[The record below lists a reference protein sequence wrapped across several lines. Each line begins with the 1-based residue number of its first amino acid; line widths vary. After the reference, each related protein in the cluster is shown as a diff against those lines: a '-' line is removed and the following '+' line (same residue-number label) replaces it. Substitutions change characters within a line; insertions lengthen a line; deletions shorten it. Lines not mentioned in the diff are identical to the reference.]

1 MKTEYITATAPLEE
15 IAKKKQE
22 IKLNAGTKELKVVL
36 DIPAFQRGLVWNP
49 AQVEALW
56 DSVLRGIPIGTI
68 TLIPYAG
75 ERGDKGA
82 THGVFDGQQR
92 LNAISL
98 GYKNPFDGKTEQE
111 SNESILWLDLMP
123 QKEIS
128 KSRKFHLYLTTPGQ
142 PWGYKMDDSGTEVG
156 SARLSTSERCAA
168 LNAAGAC
175 PDAFSKPACTKMWP
189 FKAQFPVPL
198 SVLLKSVENADN
210 VESFKGELIDTLG
223 LYKDYAWYK
232 HLSSKNQEVSME
244 TMIRNEMDLQSIFD
258 GLKYALNTRVVVV
271 ISPHEFDKGGVHG
284 EESAESD
291 VAVFFSRLN
300 RGGSVPSVEEVNY
313 SVLKSIVP
321 SLKVLDTLAGD
332 LMQPARLATIAM
344 RLYLTE
350 HSLGQSDKDGQW
362 RGNVS
367 KKDVIKLASCKDFE
381 EFVTKNSEGYFQSR
395 VRKLLCALKYCE
407 NNLNG
412 MPPYVLST
420 FISKFPDMFLLFLT
434 MKEKACSAEGCSAFM
449 LMGTYGRGIS
459 YKDAYESSKGGIH
472 RLIHDLAVKEQIL
485 VPPPVEVYA
494 DMETVVNDA
503 QKEVSER
510 LRLLDQA
517 WNPEMHKSAVD
528 HVWGWHEISTRMLL
542 LYACRRYLG
551 SKFQDYNPAA
561 AVWKEDNCPW
571 DYDHIFPQSWV
582 IQGRGNAQGKC
593 HSYVFDL
600 INSIGNIAPVPFS
613 FNRSKNNGAPYDG
626 SNLYTNEVKD
636 DSSLFAD
643 VDENTAK
650 ECSFMRTSPVQG
662 SEIEKDENATLA
674 LARIVIRRTRR
685 IYEACYNSL
694 GWGSL
699 LETASN
705 LDERCVFFNSLIADG
720 SAPWNGVKPRIWS
733 NAYTGKQVEIEPKF
747 GYLRGWLAC
756 GVEVEF
762 KGKDGKC
769 QKGLACVCC
778 GHGKIEWGIRRHP
791 DDVLVDG
798 NPNVW
803 WIPNYYHAE
812 KWGSYLYKQ
821 KQGDV
826 YQSDYASDLQEL
838 VNSLTKPTPDDQ
850 T

>member
-22 IKLNAGTKELKVVL
+22 IKLNAGTEELKVVL

-75 ERGDKGA
+75 ERGNNVA

-92 LNAISL
+92 LNALSL
-98 GYKNPFDGKTEQE
+98 GYKNPFDGKAEQDP
-111 SNESILWLDLMP
+111 NESILWLDLMP

-128 KSRKFHLYLTTPGQ
+128 KSRKFYLYLTTPGQ
-142 PWGYKMDDSGTEVG
+142 PWGYKIDDSGMEAG

-168 LNAAGAC
+168 LNAAGAS
-175 PDAFSKPACTKMWP
+175 PDAFSKPACSKMWP

-198 SVLLKSVENADN
+198 SVLLESVENAGD
-210 VESFKGELIDTLG
+210 VESFKEKLIGKLG
-223 LYKDYAWYK
+223 LYKDYAWHK
-232 HLSSKNQEVSME
+232 HLSSKNQEFSME
-244 TMIRNEMDLQSIFD
+244 TLQSIFD
-258 GLKYALNTRVVVV
+258 GLKRALKTRVVVV
-271 ISPHEFDKGGVHG
+271 ISPHEFDREGVHG

-350 HSLGQSDKDGQW
+350 HSLDQSDREGQW

-367 KKDVIKLASCKDFE
+367 KKDVIKLAACKDFE
-381 EFVTKNSEGYFQSR
+381 EFVTKDSEGYFQSR
-395 VRKLLCALKYCE
+395 VQKLLDALKYRK

-434 MKEKACSAEGCSAFM
+434 MKDKACSAEGCSAFM
-449 LMGTYGRGIS
+449 LLGTYGRGIS
-459 YKDAYESSKGGIH
+459 YKDAYESSKSGIH

-485 VPPPVEVYA
+485 VPPPVEVY
-494 DMETVVNDA
+494 DNMERVVHDT
-503 QKEVSER
+503 KTGVSER
-510 LRLLDQA
+510 LRLLDKA
-517 WNPEMHKSAVD
+517 WNPELHKSAVD

-542 LYACRRYLG
+542 LYACRRYLD
-551 SKFQDYNPAA
+551 SKFPDYNPAA
-561 AVWKEDNCPW
+561 AVWNEDNCPW

-582 IQGRGNAQGKC
+582 IQGRGKAQGKC
-593 HSYVFDL
+593 HSYVFEL

-613 FNRSKNNGAPYDG
+613 FNRGKNDGAPYDG
-626 SNLYTNEVKD
+626 RNRYTKD
-636 DSSLFAD
+636 GEYDSSLFAD
-643 VDENTAK
+643 VDENDAK
-650 ECSFMRTSPVQG
+650 ECSFMRIKPTPG
-662 SEIEKDENATLA
+662 SEIEMDENATLA
-674 LARIVIRRTRR
+674 LARIVIRRAKR
-685 IYEACYNSL
+685 IYEKCYEPL

-705 LDERCVFFNSLIADG
+705 LDERCEFFNSLIADD
-720 SAPWNGVKPRIWS
+720 SAPWNGNKPQIWS
-733 NAYTGKQVEIEPKF
+733 NAYTGKQIEIEPKF

-756 GVEVEF
+756 GVEIEF
-762 KGKDGKC
+762 KGKDGKY

-791 DDVLVDG
+791 DDVSVDG

-803 WIPNYYHAE
+803 WMPNYSCVE
-812 KWGSYLYKQ
+812 RWGGYLYKQ
-821 KQGDV
+821 KQEDG
-826 YQSDYASDLQEL
+826 YKSDYASDLQEL
-838 VNSLTKPTPDDQ
+838 VNSLTKPTSVDQ
-850 T
+850 P